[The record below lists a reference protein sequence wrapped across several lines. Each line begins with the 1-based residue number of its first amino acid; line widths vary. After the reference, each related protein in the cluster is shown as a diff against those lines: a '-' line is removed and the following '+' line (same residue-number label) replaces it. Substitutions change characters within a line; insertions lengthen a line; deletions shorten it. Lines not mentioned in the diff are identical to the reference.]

1 MPEQKKFER
10 FRCPGCSA
18 DMDFDPE
25 SGQMKCRF
33 CGHTEPVPLEKG
45 TVTPR
50 HSLDEFLVK
59 SDDTHLRPITDGAL
73 QVSCDGCGS
82 MVVFQPPEVAGC
94 CPFCGATMV
103 TQPKAA
109 DPLIAPDGVLPAK
122 VPKDKAQAEVRT
134 WIQTRWFA
142 PSALKRLAQQEGIS
156 GVYLPF
162 WDYSSSTNSRY
173 QGSRG
178 DYYWVTESYEE
189 SDGQGGTVQR
199 TRQVQQTRWS
209 HAEGEVVRDFDNVL
223 IAATRSVTE
232 SRLNALQPWDLESLC
247 GYEPEYLAG
256 FKAQRYQVELPG
268 GFEKAKSVMQE
279 AIDEDVRKDIRG
291 NEQRVDRI
299 DTEYSNTTFQHLLLP
314 VWIGAYRF
322 QGKVYQVLV
331 NARTGEVQ
339 GERPYSFWKI
349 AMLVV
354 VVLLVLWVGIVFLRK

>member
-33 CGHTEPVPLEKG
+33 CGRTEPVPAEKG
-45 TVTPR
+45 TVAPR
-50 HSLDEFLVK
+50 HSLDEFLAK
-59 SDDTHLRPITDGAL
+59 IDDTHLRPFTDDAL

-82 MVVFQPPEVAGC
+82 MVVFQPPEVAGS

-103 TQPKAA
+103 TQPKTA

-122 VPKDKAQAEVRT
+122 VPKSNAQAEVRT

-162 WDYSSSTNSRY
+162 WDYSAATNSRY

-178 DYYWVTESYEE
+178 DYYWVTETYAE

-199 TRQVQQTRWS
+199 TRQVQQTSWS
-209 HAEGEVVRDFDNVL
+209 HAEGEVARDFDNVL
-223 IAATRSVTE
+223 IAATISVNE
-232 SRLNALQPWDLESLC
+232 SRLNALEPWDLESLC

-256 FKAQRYQVELPG
+256 FKAQRYQVELPA

-279 AIDEDVRKDIRG
+279 AIDEDVRKDIGG
-291 NEQRVDRI
+291 NEQRVDSI
-299 DTEYSNTTFQHLLLP
+299 DTEYSKATFQHLLLP

-339 GERPYSFWKI
+339 GERPYSVWKI
-349 AMLVV
+349 AMLVA
-354 VVLLVLWVGIVFLRK
+354 VVLLVLWVWIAFLRK